1 MSSSSSR
8 APAARVFVRIAVF
21 SALGLALVLARKP
34 LLEWFTGIAP
44 AETAATHGADP
55 DVDHYT
61 CPMHPSVHSAKPGA
75 CPICGMPLE
84 PVARAPHDDGVI
96 QIDSSRLQ
104 RIGVRTGPVI
114 LAPMRLALRAVG
126 RLAYDESSQVDVSL
140 KVHGWIDKLLVD
152 QTGQRVHKGQALF
165 TVYSPELQNAQQDL
179 LLALHAAPLAA
190 GAPDRVTALAGA
202 ARQRL
207 RLLDVSDA
215 QIDAIAASGEP
226 QAHLTF
232 NAPASGIVLE
242 KNVVAGAAV
251 EPGARLFR
259 IASLDRVWVEADVY
273 EADLPR
279 VHVGQQATVS
289 LDVPGTRNYEASVAY
304 IYPALDPQTRTA
316 RVRLELRNKDLELH
330 PGTYATVEL
339 AAELGP
345 RLQVPTSAVVY
356 TGPRRLVFRDLG
368 HGKFAAQ
375 EVQLGSQAGDM
386 YEVLSGLHEGELVA
400 TSGVFL
406 IAAEARIRTAAEYW
420 SSPTAEPARAQP

>member
-1 MSSSSSR
+1 MTPPSSR
-8 APAARVFVRIAVF
+8 APAARVFVRIALS

-44 AETAATHGADP
+44 SETASTQRASSDI
-55 DVDHYT
+55 DHYT
-61 CPMHPSVHSAKPGA
+61 CPMHPSVHSPKPGA
-75 CPICGMPLE
+75 CPICGMQLV

-96 QIDSSRLQ
+96 QIDSTRLQ

-179 LLALHAAPLAA
+179 LLALHAAPLAV
-190 GAPDRVTALAGA
+190 GAPERVTALAGA

-215 QIDAIAASGEP
+215 QIDAIVKSGEP

-279 VHVGQQATVS
+279 VHVGQPATVS
-289 LDVPGTRNYEASVAY
+289 LDMPGARSYEASVAY

-339 AAELGP
+339 TAELGP

-368 HGKFAAQ
+368 QGKFAAQ
-375 EVQLGSQAGDM
+375 EVQLGSEAGDM
-386 YEVLSGLHEGELVA
+386 YEVLSGLHEGDLVA

-420 SSPTAEPARAQP
+420 STPAAEPARAQP